1 LSEYGNKF
9 PNSTP
14 FGAANGH
21 DAILLI
27 SDAIN
32 KNFKDAN
39 SINTY
44 LHKVKD
50 FSGATGTFSS
60 SSDNRFTLPATVKI
74 VTKDGFKK
82 LKQELD
88 PNLDS

>member
-1 LSEYGNKF
+1 LSEYKNKF

-32 KNFKDAN
+32 KNFKDSD

-44 LHKVKD
+44 LHKVEN
-50 FSGATGTFSS
+50 FSGATGIFSS
-60 SSDNRFTLPATVKI
+60 TSDNRFTLPATVKK
-74 VTKDGFKK
+74 VTKDGFEK
-82 LKQELD
+82 LKQDLN